1 MIMKCQ
7 KSTYFYAYFSVFG
20 TYFSQ
25 PYIYTRALVNCD
37 HVYNLPTGSSCARF
51 LSLMKPRRCAVI
63 ITAVLYYS
71 EFVIAHRHVPPIF
84 ASCVNKTCVMCTPS
98 SLRVSIRSMPC
109 APHPFFWLQVTIR
122 LGHVQ
127 PLPIFA
133 SCVDGSAMCTPLS
146 LLYVSIKSLSCAP
159 LNFCF
164 FLQ

>member
-1 MIMKCQ
+1 
-7 KSTYFYAYFSVFG
+7 
-20 TYFSQ
+20 
-25 PYIYTRALVNCD
+25 
-37 HVYNLPTGSSCARF
+37 
-51 LSLMKPRRCAVI
+51 MKPRRCAVI

-71 EFVIAHRHVPPIF
+71 EFVIGHRHVPPNFF

-146 LLYVSIKSLSCAP
+146 LLYVSIKSLSFDIYLLVPSIPFQPSKVPVFVRIYQKRCARASRRVSP
-159 LNFCF
+159 EARARGTFAMGDGEKALIS
-164 FLQ
+164 